1 MSVVPVFSLT
11 VSLHRCFA
19 AGEVADVSSIAFYDL
34 KPKFIKEIV
43 GETLAV
49 SRPAARGGNDRGKPC
64 HYIVLQ
70 MYSVRS

>member
-19 AGEVADVSSIAFYDL
+19 TGEVADVSSIAFYDL
-34 KPKFIKEIV
+34 KLKFIKEIV

-49 SRPAARGGNDRGKPC
+49 SREAFRT
-64 HYIVLQ
+64 
-70 MYSVRS
+70 